1 MSEIAGSGSGFRRI
15 WRRLGRRR
23 AVRLAG
29 AVVGVFVFGAIFG
42 PGLAQQDPIAQD
54 LAQRLEPPSGEHWL
68 GTDEFGRDIFA
79 RLVHGTRISLTVG
92 LVSVGIGALV
102 GGLLGLLTGYFGGWV
117 DLLGMRLTDVM
128 LAFPSILLAV
138 VIVAA
143 LGPSLANAMIAV
155 GVVSVP
161 QYARLVR
168 SAVLATRSAPFVEA
182 TRGLGAS
189 ETRIVFGTIL
199 PQCAAPLLVQ
209 TSLGLATAI
218 LDAAGLSF
226 LGLGA
231 QPPTPEWGAMLGNG
245 RDYVIHAPW
254 ILAAPGLAIL
264 FTVLGFNLLGDGLR
278 DAMDPR
284 FVGALRAPNRTNPL
298 ERST

>member
-1 MSEIAGSGSGFRRI
+1 MTKGGGRDFSGLRRI
-15 WRRLGRRR
+15 LRRVGRRS
-23 AVRLAG
+23 G
-29 AVVGVFVFGAIFG
+29 ARFAATVVGAFVLCAIVG
-42 PGLAQQDPIAQD
+42 PALVTQDPIAQD
-54 LAQRLEPPSGEHWL
+54 LAQRLQPPSAAHWL

-79 RLVHGTRISLTVG
+79 RLVHGTRISLAIG
-92 LVSVGIGALV
+92 LVSVGVGALF
-102 GGLLGLLTGYFGGWV
+102 GGLLGLVTGYFGGWV
-117 DLLGMRLTDVM
+117 DLLGMRLTDLM

-143 LGPSLANAMIAV
+143 LGPSLTNAMVAV
-155 GVVSVP
+155 GIVSVP

-168 SAVLATRSAPFVEA
+168 SSVLATRSAPFVEA
-182 TRGLGAS
+182 ARALGAS
-189 ETRIVFGTIL
+189 ESRVLFGTVL
-199 PQCAAPLLVQ
+199 PQCVAPLLVQ

-254 ILAAPGLAIL
+254 ILAAPGAAIL
-264 FTVLGFNLLGDGLR
+264 LTVLGFNLLGDGLR
-278 DAMDPR
+278 DALDPR
-284 FVGALRAPNRTNPL
+284 YVALFRTPGRNHSL
-298 ERST
+298 ERS

>member
-1 MSEIAGSGSGFRRI
+1 VRRVV
-15 WRRLGRRR
+15 RRR
-23 AVRLAG
+23 GARFAG
-29 AVVGVFVFGAIFG
+29 IVVGIFAFGALFG
-42 PGLAQQDPIAQD
+42 PALAPQDPIAQD
-54 LAQRLEPPSGEHWL
+54 LAQRLQSPSEAHWL
-68 GTDEFGRDIFA
+68 GTDEFGRDVFA
-79 RLVHGTRISLTVG
+79 RLVHGTRISLTIG
-92 LVSVGIGALV
+92 LVSVGIGLV
-102 GGLLGLLTGYFGGWV
+102 FGGLLGLLTGYFGGWV
-117 DLLGMRLTDVM
+117 DLLGMRATDVM
-128 LAFPSILLAV
+128 LAFPSILLAI

-155 GVVSVP
+155 GIVSVP

-182 TRGLGAS
+182 ARSLGAS
-189 ETRIVFGTIL
+189 EARIVFGTIL
-199 PQCAAPLLVQ
+199 PQCAAPVLVQ

-254 ILAAPGLAIL
+254 ILAAPGFAIL
-264 FTVLGFNLLGDGLR
+264 LTVLGFNLLGDGLR
-278 DAMDPR
+278 DALDPR
-284 FVGALRAPNRTNPL
+284 HVAVLRAPSRTNPL